1 MFILTDE
8 KNKVLVM
15 GNIVEYVESYPHF
28 VEQNTIYQIDGAVVH
43 EVETVPDGVE
53 PEKYCYT
60 VEQGFYLNPDWKE
73 PTDPY
78 QQGYDQA
85 VLDMLGVE

>member
-15 GNIVEYVESYPHF
+15 GNRVEYVEGYPHF